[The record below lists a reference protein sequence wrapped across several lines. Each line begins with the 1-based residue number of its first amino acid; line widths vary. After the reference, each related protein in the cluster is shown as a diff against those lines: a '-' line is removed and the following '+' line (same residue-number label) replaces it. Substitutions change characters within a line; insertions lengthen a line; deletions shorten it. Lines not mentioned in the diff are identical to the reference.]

1 MNFICPAPVQ
11 LEDTCEDKDPL
22 YASAMGA
29 TSGPLPYSDREED
42 ICTFVSSSEQ
52 SDDKLA
58 DDSKGDE
65 NDGRNNR
72 MTNWCMGETI

>member
-1 MNFICPAPVQ
+1 
-11 LEDTCEDKDPL
+11 
-22 YASAMGA
+22 MGA

-65 NDGRNNR
+65 IEGIGAVRGQKQSNDELGDGS
-72 MTNWCMGETI
+72 WC

>member
-1 MNFICPAPVQ
+1 
-11 LEDTCEDKDPL
+11 
-22 YASAMGA
+22 MGA

-42 ICTFVSSSEQ
+42 ICTTVSRSEQ

-65 NDGRNNR
+65 NDGIGTVRGQKQSEDGFSFPAIFFLGR
-72 MTNWCMGETI
+72 FFFLGQRRIR